1 MKMNLQNL
9 TIPSTLILMMWRS
22 HDKKINKWKMGV
34 KYILLFLNIIG
45 TEKCIGWFHFL
56 KALKLYP
63 EAQGGQNK
71 IDLGDNIKISIS

>member
-1 MKMNLQNL
+1 
-9 TIPSTLILMMWRS
+9 
-22 HDKKINKWKMGV
+22 MGV

-71 IDLGDNIKISIS
+71 IDLGDNIKISVS